1 VSPPPPGHSPRRPDV
16 GRIVSGAVLVGLGG
30 AVARAVLDDSYTAYV
45 RPVMRVPLAL
55 TAVVLIVAGVAGC
68 LSGIR
73 TTPRPAGVAPAAEHH
88 EHRHGV
94 SRAALLALV
103 PLAVLALVRPPALDD
118 AATTRVAQAASQPAA
133 DSGVQVEPLAGD
145 PDTPKQMS
153 FNELSVRANA
163 TNGQPTLN
171 GRMLSLEGFVSKD
184 QKGAPAGTV
193 RVGRYMIWCCAADA
207 TYGAAF
213 VHWPT
218 GTAAPAAGSWFT
230 VVGRVQGFTTADFVA
245 VPLITAQSAQTER
258 PPKEQYEY

>member
-1 VSPPPPGHSPRRPDV
+1 VSPPPSDRPRRRPDV
-16 GRIVSGAVLVGLGG
+16 GRLVSGAILVGLGG
-30 AVARAVLDDSYTAYV
+30 AVAHAVLDDSYTAYV
-45 RPVMRVPLAL
+45 RPVMQVPLAL
-55 TAVVLIVAGVAGC
+55 TALVLIVAGVAGC

-73 TTPRPAGVAPAAEHH
+73 TPRADGHAPAAGHH
-88 EHRHGV
+88 GHRQGV

-103 PLAVLALVRPPALDD
+103 PLAVLALVHPPALDD
-118 AATTRVAQAASQPAA
+118 AATARVAQAATQPAA

-163 TNGQPTLN
+163 SNGQPTLN

-213 VHWPT
+213 VHWPA

-230 VVGRVQGFTTADFVA
+230 VVGRVQGFSTADFVA
-245 VPLITAQSAQTER
+245 VPLVTARSVQAEH